1 MYNQYKIYLNGQ
13 DITSRCNQGF
23 PIKQCLN
30 ESLDSATIVLTTQKN
45 LDLKPIESYMVIEEL
60 NSGFKKDFVV
70 QKYEISV
77 FMWFAL
83 A

>member
-30 ESLDSATIVLTTQKN
+30 ESLDSATIVLTTQK
-45 LDLKPIESYMVIEEL
+45 KI
-60 NSGFKKDFVV
+60 GFKT
-70 QKYEISV
+70 Y
-77 FMWFAL
+77 
-83 A
+83 

>member
-45 LDLKPIESYMVIEEL
+45 LDLKPIESYMDIEE
-60 NSGFKKDFVV
+60 
-70 QKYEISV
+70 
-77 FMWFAL
+77 
-83 A
+83 